1 MKKQYRWLLIALL
14 LLSLSSLACAL
25 TGGDDGKTAVESI
38 TDAVEEAAADAVTEA
53 VTAADD
59 GTVAEAVEA
68 VTEGVEEAG
77 AAAESVA
84 ESAAESVADAA
95 AGGTTI
101 NADELG
107 DALDFASVLNSTDIQ
122 SYQFDMVMEIDS
134 ETSSGQTDMAI
145 LYNADPLAMSVV
157 FEVSGDMY
165 GEDAD
170 MGEISMVRVDDWAY
184 MTMAEMGCIKMP
196 ADESDMMDELVGDM
210 FGSDIVD
217 ELQRLTK
224 VGSETVN
231 GEETTHY
238 TFDEAA
244 FLDKD
249 GGMETAEGHVYISKE
264 NGYMVRMIID
274 GSGDVGEFTDDSG
287 SSEGTVH
294 FEMNLTNVN
303 QPVHIEAP
311 TDCEG
316 FSDLLPSDGDDGMVD
331 GSELEYPV
339 LDDAADMFSMA
350 GMVNY
355 STGASLNDAAMF
367 YQTELPLLGWV
378 EDVTMGVTNSD
389 MVTMVYSKDGKM
401 LTVAINNDPNAGT
414 TVTLMTIDE

>member
-38 TDAVEEAAADAVTEA
+38 TDAVEEAAVDAVAEA

-59 GTVAEAVEA
+59 GTVAGAVEA

-77 AAAESVA
+77 TVESAAESVA
-84 ESAAESVADAA
+84 ESAAESA

-107 DALDFASVLNSTDIQ
+107 DALDFTSVLNSTDIQ
-122 SYQFDMVMEIDS
+122 SYQFDMVMEIDN
-134 ETSSGQTDMAI
+134 EIKSGQTDIVI
-145 LYNADPLAMSVV
+145 LYNADPLATSMV
-157 FEVSGDMY
+157 FGISGDLY

-170 MGEISMVRVDDWAY
+170 MGEISMVQIDNWSY

-196 ADESDMMDELVGDM
+196 ADESSMMDDLVGDM
-210 FGSDIVD
+210 IGNDIID
-217 ELQRLTK
+217 ELQKLTK

-231 GEETTHY
+231 GEATTHY

-244 FLDKD
+244 FLDRD

-264 NGYMVRMIID
+264 NGYMVRMLLD
-274 GSGDVGEFTDDSG
+274 GSGDTSGFTGDSE
-287 SSEGTVH
+287 SSEGTIH

-311 TDCEG
+311 ADCEG
-316 FSDLLPSDGDDGMVD
+316 FGDLLPSDADGGMVD

-339 LDDAADMFSMA
+339 LDDAVDMFSMA
-350 GMVNY
+350 GMMNY
-355 STGASLNDAAMF
+355 STEASLNDAALF
-367 YQTELPLLGWV
+367 YQTELPLLDWV
-378 EDVTMGVTNSD
+378 EDAAMGVTNSD
-389 MVTMVYSKDGKM
+389 TVTMIYNKDGKM
-401 LTVAINNDPNAGT
+401 LTVVISNDPNAGT
-414 TVTLMTIDE
+414 TVTLMTMEE